1 MHQDLELVR
10 ALLPLT
16 VEAVEPHLPLVVL
29 HLLLLQ
35 VLQGPLSHQ
44 HLAALPLPLLLA
56 PPVPQSALPWPQA
69 LVLPKE
75 QSRTE

>member
-1 MHQDLELVR
+1 MHQDLALGR

-16 VEAVEPHLPLVVL
+16 VGAVGLHLRLVVL

-35 VLQGPLSHQ
+35 VLQVPLCHQ
-44 HLAALPLPLLLA
+44 HLVALPLPLLLA
-56 PPVPQSALPWPQA
+56 PPVPLSALPWPQA